1 METGKNDK
9 ILAIIIGA
17 AGLAVLAVTVFGVL
31 LWGPL
36 GPVLR
41 NTRTLLM
48 MAEVVLV
55 FFWNLFCLTAGR
67 GKPGPGKSEPEKSGP
82 GKSGPERPGSGVRAL
97 GLAAGI
103 VLFTW
108 CHRIFLPLAV
118 SGIYMAGLILAGRQV
133 LRLFSGGDRL
143 FPPIPFLQQ
152 TAMSL
157 VLGSALWM
165 VLVCLISLT
174 GHGGLTLWRGL
185 AAVMALMAAALEIL
199 WGRGNSRGK
208 PVPRQ
213 QAGKINTDKGS
224 PQSMAQAALIA
235 FIITMVLIQAGRMNI
250 ELDYDSLHYGLR
262 SAYVLDN
269 GKGIYENLGMIN
281 LVYTY
286 SKGLEVLVLPL
297 SGTPTY
303 GFVLAFSLWCTA
315 GILLLAADI
324 VGRYRGQA
332 KGILAAAVLAAI
344 PGIMNMAAT
353 AKSDNITL
361 LHQLIIYDFICFALC
376 DGRQGERSGF
386 DGTIPWLL
394 MAVGTYLLTLVY
406 KPTALVFSTALGGV
420 ALLVLIFTRRLSFG
434 GRGGWRLLLLPGAAA
449 AGLWYRTWL
458 LTGVPVTS
466 IFAGFFEKAG
476 CRVKYPYTFNHVIGD
491 PSALTAGEKC
501 SRLWSRVRGILFAP
515 VSEEMAHVIIAWGTG
530 IVTVFLLIWAV
541 VAWKAGRRRG
551 KGKQADETDQT
562 WSPQSFLNL
571 FDFILI
577 PVLALGS
584 LASIYTLYQVDGNYF
599 ILFYALLVISA
610 LRMGCGQNWGAA
622 VRRSVSLLLV
632 LFFVANT
639 AVTCTTGWAGVPGF
653 TPVSLRH
660 MGYYDHRREMLD
672 RRAQEGS
679 LTLSCMFTPRTR
691 VLAFGTHPRVL
702 DLPCSVQSYYDVTGS
717 GGNVYLVKRL
727 AYFEEFLRYAG
738 TEYFF
743 VEAGYLA
750 GQDRAL
756 QMIEDMIAEG
766 SLSDIHYEWGNMTA
780 RVTLDAGPPDD
791 SGRALEEF
799 RENYSMTERN

>member
-1 METGKNDK
+1 MSSGFRDGEIGTDQKEKCRDRICCMETGKNDK

-36 GPVLR
+36 EPVLR

-55 FFWNLFCLTAGR
+55 FFWNLFCLAGGR
-67 GKPGPGKSEPEKSGP
+67 GKKPGT
-82 GKSGPERPGSGVRAL
+82 GSHRGVRAL

-118 SGIYMAGLILAGRQV
+118 SGIYMAVLILAGRQL
-133 LRLFSGGDRL
+133 LRLFLEERQMSA
-143 FPPIPFLQQ
+143 PIPFLQR
-152 TAMSL
+152 TSMCL

-165 VLVCLISLT
+165 VLVCLVSLT
-174 GHGGLTLWRGL
+174 GHGGLMLWRGL
-185 AAVMALMAAALEIL
+185 AAVMALTAVVLEIL
-199 WGRGNSRGK
+199 WGRRNKQVLPGAWLKAVKNS
-208 PVPRQ
+208 
-213 QAGKINTDKGS
+213 ADKGRS
-224 PQSMAQAALIA
+224 ESMAQAALLA

-303 GFVLAFSLWCTA
+303 GFVLAFSLWCTV

-324 VGRYRGQA
+324 VGRYCGQV
-332 KGILAAAVLAAI
+332 KGILAAAILAAI

-361 LHQLIIYDFICFALC
+361 LHQLIIYDFICFALW
-376 DGRQGERSGF
+376 DGEQGKKSSSAKN
-386 DGTIPWLL
+386 IPWLS
-394 MAVGTYLLTLVY
+394 MAVSTYLLTLVY

-420 ALLVLIFTRRLSFG
+420 ALVCLFLTRRLRVG
-434 GRGGWRLLLLPGAAA
+434 DRRGFCLLLIPGAAA

-501 SRLWSRVRGILFAP
+501 SRLWSRVWGILFAP
-515 VSEEMAHVIIAWGTG
+515 VTEDMAHVIIAWGTG
-530 IVTVFLLIWAV
+530 IVTVFLVIWLAV
-541 VAWKAGRRRG
+541 SWKAGRRGLRH
-551 KGKQADETDQT
+551 
-562 WSPQSFLNL
+562 PLNL
-571 FDFILI
+571 FDCILI

-599 ILFYALLVISA
+599 ILFYAVLVISA
-610 LRMGCGQNWGAA
+610 LRMGWGQNWGPA
-622 VRRSVSLLLV
+622 VRRSLSLVLV
-632 LFFVANT
+632 LFFAVNT

-672 RRAQEGS
+672 RRAGEGS
-679 LTLSCMFTPRTR
+679 LTLSCMFTPRSR
-691 VLAFGTHPRVL
+691 VLAFGRHPRVL

-791 SGRALEEF
+791 SQQALEEF
-799 RENYSMTERN
+799 RENYSMTELD

>member
-1 METGKNDK
+1 MSSGFRDGEIGTDQKEKCRDRICCMETGKNDK

-36 GPVLR
+36 EPVLR

-55 FFWNLFCLTAGR
+55 FFWNLFCLAGGR
-67 GKPGPGKSEPEKSGP
+67 GRKPGT
-82 GKSGPERPGSGVRAL
+82 GSHRGVRAL
-97 GLAAGI
+97 GLAAGT

-118 SGIYMAGLILAGRQV
+118 SGIYMAVLILAGRQL
-133 LRLFSGGDRL
+133 LRLFLEERQLSA
-143 FPPIPFLQQ
+143 PIPFLQR
-152 TAMSL
+152 TSMCL

-165 VLVCLISLT
+165 VLVCLVSLT
-174 GHGGLTLWRGL
+174 GHGGLMLWRGL
-185 AAVMALMAAALEIL
+185 AAVMALTAVVLEIL
-199 WGRGNSRGK
+199 WGRRNKQVLPGAWLKAVKNS
-208 PVPRQ
+208 
-213 QAGKINTDKGS
+213 ADKGRS
-224 PQSMAQAALIA
+224 ESMAQAALLA

-303 GFVLAFSLWCTA
+303 GFVLAFSLWCTV

-324 VGRYRGQA
+324 VGRYCGQV
-332 KGILAAAVLAAI
+332 KGILAAAILAAI

-361 LHQLIIYDFICFALC
+361 LHQLIIYDFICFALW
-376 DGRQGERSGF
+376 DGEQGKKSSSAKS
-386 DGTIPWLL
+386 IPWLS
-394 MAVGTYLLTLVY
+394 MAVSTYLLTLVY

-420 ALLVLIFTRRLSFG
+420 ALVCLFLTRRLRVG
-434 GRGGWRLLLLPGAAA
+434 DRRGFCLLLIPGAAA

-501 SRLWSRVRGILFAP
+501 SRLWSRVWGILFAP
-515 VSEEMAHVIIAWGTG
+515 VTEDMAHVIIAWGTG
-530 IVTVFLLIWAV
+530 IVTVFLVIWLAV
-541 VAWKAGRRRG
+541 SWKAGRRGLRH
-551 KGKQADETDQT
+551 
-562 WSPQSFLNL
+562 PLNL
-571 FDFILI
+571 FDCILI

-599 ILFYALLVISA
+599 ILFYAVLVISA
-610 LRMGCGQNWGAA
+610 LRMGWGQNWGPA
-622 VRRSVSLLLV
+622 VRRSLSLVLV
-632 LFFVANT
+632 LFFAVNT

-672 RRAQEGS
+672 RRAREGS
-679 LTLSCMFTPRTR
+679 LTLSCMFTPRSR
-691 VLAFGTHPRVL
+691 VLAFGRHPRVL

-791 SGRALEEF
+791 SQQALEEF
-799 RENYSMTERN
+799 RENYSMTELD

>member
-1 METGKNDK
+1 MSSSFRDGEIGTDQKEKCRDRICCMETGKNDK

-36 GPVLR
+36 EPVLR

-55 FFWNLFCLTAGR
+55 FFWNLFCLAGGR
-67 GKPGPGKSEPEKSGP
+67 GKKPGT
-82 GKSGPERPGSGVRAL
+82 GSHRGVRAL

-118 SGIYMAGLILAGRQV
+118 SGIYMAVLILAGRQL
-133 LRLFSGGDRL
+133 LRLFLEERQLSA
-143 FPPIPFLQQ
+143 PIPFLQR
-152 TAMSL
+152 TSMCL

-165 VLVCLISLT
+165 VLVCLVSLT
-174 GHGGLTLWRGL
+174 GHGGLMLWRGL
-185 AAVMALMAAALEIL
+185 AAVMALTAVVLEIL
-199 WGRGNSRGK
+199 WGRRNKQVLTGAWLKAVKNS
-208 PVPRQ
+208 
-213 QAGKINTDKGS
+213 ADKGRS
-224 PQSMAQAALIA
+224 ESMAQAALLA

-303 GFVLAFSLWCTA
+303 GFVLAFSLWCTV

-324 VGRYRGQA
+324 VGRYCGQV
-332 KGILAAAVLAAI
+332 KGILAAAILAAI

-361 LHQLIIYDFICFALC
+361 LHQLIIYDFICFALW
-376 DGRQGERSGF
+376 DGKQGKKSSSAKN
-386 DGTIPWLL
+386 IPWLS
-394 MAVGTYLLTLVY
+394 MAVSTYLLTLVY

-420 ALLVLIFTRRLSFG
+420 ALVCLFLTRRLRVG
-434 GRGGWRLLLLPGAAA
+434 DRRGFRLLLIPGAAA

-501 SRLWSRVRGILFAP
+501 SRLWSRVWGILFAP
-515 VSEEMAHVIIAWGTG
+515 VTEDMAHVIIAWGTG
-530 IVTVFLLIWAV
+530 IVTVFLVIWLAV
-541 VAWKAGRRRG
+541 SWKAGRRGLRH
-551 KGKQADETDQT
+551 
-562 WSPQSFLNL
+562 PLNL
-571 FDFILI
+571 FDCILI

-599 ILFYALLVISA
+599 ILFYAVLVISA
-610 LRMGCGQNWGAA
+610 LRMGWGQNWGPA
-622 VRRSVSLLLV
+622 VRRSLSLVLV
-632 LFFVANT
+632 LFFAVNT

-672 RRAQEGS
+672 RRAGEGS
-679 LTLSCMFTPRTR
+679 LTLSCMFTPRSR
-691 VLAFGTHPRVL
+691 VLAFGRHPRVL

-791 SGRALEEF
+791 SQQALEEF
-799 RENYSMTERN
+799 RENYSMTELD

>member
-1 METGKNDK
+1 MSSGFRDWEIGTDQKEKCRDRICCMETGKNDK

-36 GPVLR
+36 EPVLR

-55 FFWNLFCLTAGR
+55 FFWNLFCLAGGR
-67 GKPGPGKSEPEKSGP
+67 GKKPGT
-82 GKSGPERPGSGVRAL
+82 GSHRGVRAL

-118 SGIYMAGLILAGRQV
+118 SGIYMAVLILAGRQL
-133 LRLFSGGDRL
+133 LRLFLEERQLSA
-143 FPPIPFLQQ
+143 PIPFLQR
-152 TAMSL
+152 TSMCL

-165 VLVCLISLT
+165 VLVCLVSLT
-174 GHGGLTLWRGL
+174 GHGGLMLWRGL
-185 AAVMALMAAALEIL
+185 AAVMALTAVVLEIL
-199 WGRGNSRGK
+199 WGRRNKQVLTGAWLKAVKNS
-208 PVPRQ
+208 
-213 QAGKINTDKGS
+213 ADKGRS
-224 PQSMAQAALIA
+224 GSMAQAALLA

-303 GFVLAFSLWCTA
+303 GFVLAFSLWCTV

-324 VGRYRGQA
+324 VGRYCGQV
-332 KGILAAAVLAAI
+332 KGILAAAILAAI

-361 LHQLIIYDFICFALC
+361 LHQLIIYDFICFALW
-376 DGRQGERSGF
+376 DGEQGKKSSSAKN
-386 DGTIPWLL
+386 IPWLS
-394 MAVGTYLLTLVY
+394 MAVSTYLLTLVY

-420 ALLVLIFTRRLSFG
+420 ALVCLFLTRRLRVG
-434 GRGGWRLLLLPGAAA
+434 DRRGFCLLLIPGAAA

-501 SRLWSRVRGILFAP
+501 SRLWSRVWGILFAP
-515 VSEEMAHVIIAWGTG
+515 VTEDMAHVIIAWGTG
-530 IVTVFLLIWAV
+530 IVTVFLVIWVAV
-541 VAWKAGRRRG
+541 SWKAGRRGLRH
-551 KGKQADETDQT
+551 
-562 WSPQSFLNL
+562 PLNL
-571 FDFILI
+571 FDCILI

-599 ILFYALLVISA
+599 ILFYAVLVISA
-610 LRMGCGQNWGAA
+610 LRMGWGQNWGPA
-622 VRRSVSLLLV
+622 VRRSLSLVLV
-632 LFFVANT
+632 LFFAVNT

-672 RRAQEGS
+672 RRAGEGS
-679 LTLSCMFTPRTR
+679 LTLSCMFTPRSR
-691 VLAFGTHPRVL
+691 VLAFGRHPRVL

-791 SGRALEEF
+791 SQQALEEF
-799 RENYSMTERN
+799 RENYSMTELD

>member
-1 METGKNDK
+1 MSSSFRDWEIGTNQKEKCRDKDCCMETGKNDK

-36 GPVLR
+36 EPVLR

-55 FFWNLFCLTAGR
+55 FFWNLFCLAGGR
-67 GKPGPGKSEPEKSGP
+67 GKKPGT
-82 GKSGPERPGSGVRAL
+82 GSHRGVRAL

-118 SGIYMAGLILAGRQV
+118 SGIYMAVLILAGRQL
-133 LRLFSGGDRL
+133 LRLFLEERQLSA
-143 FPPIPFLQQ
+143 PIPFLQR
-152 TAMSL
+152 TSMCL

-165 VLVCLISLT
+165 VLVCLVSLT
-174 GHGGLTLWRGL
+174 GHGGLMLWRGL
-185 AAVMALMAAALEIL
+185 AAVMALMAVVLEIL
-199 WGRGNSRGK
+199 WGRRNKQVLPGAWLKAVKNS
-208 PVPRQ
+208 
-213 QAGKINTDKGS
+213 ADKGRS
-224 PQSMAQAALIA
+224 ESMAQAALLA

-303 GFVLAFSLWCTA
+303 GFVLAFSLWCTV

-324 VGRYRGQA
+324 VGRYCGQV
-332 KGILAAAVLAAI
+332 KGILAAAILAAI

-361 LHQLIIYDFICFALC
+361 LHQLIIYDFICFALW
-376 DGRQGERSGF
+376 DGKQGKKSSSAKN
-386 DGTIPWLL
+386 IPWLS
-394 MAVGTYLLTLVY
+394 MAVSTYLLTLVY

-420 ALLVLIFTRRLSFG
+420 ALVCLFLTRRLRVG
-434 GRGGWRLLLLPGAAA
+434 DRRGFCLLLIPGAAA

-501 SRLWSRVRGILFAP
+501 SRLWSRVWGILFAP
-515 VSEEMAHVIIAWGTG
+515 VTEDMAHVIIAWGTG
-530 IVTVFLLIWAV
+530 IVTVFLVIWLAV
-541 VAWKAGRRRG
+541 SWKAGRRGLRH
-551 KGKQADETDQT
+551 
-562 WSPQSFLNL
+562 PLNL
-571 FDFILI
+571 FDCILI

-599 ILFYALLVISA
+599 ILFYAVLVISA
-610 LRMGCGQNWGAA
+610 LRMGWGQNWGPA
-622 VRRSVSLLLV
+622 VRRSLSLVLV
-632 LFFVANT
+632 LFFAVNT

-672 RRAQEGS
+672 RRAREGS
-679 LTLSCMFTPRTR
+679 LTLSCMFTPRSR
-691 VLAFGTHPRVL
+691 VLAFGRHPRVL

-791 SGRALEEF
+791 SQQALEEF
-799 RENYSMTERN
+799 RENYSMTELD

>member
-1 METGKNDK
+1 MSSGFRDGEIGTDQKEKCRDRICCMETGKNDK

-36 GPVLR
+36 EPVLR

-55 FFWNLFCLTAGR
+55 FFWNLFCLAGGR
-67 GKPGPGKSEPEKSGP
+67 GKKPGT
-82 GKSGPERPGSGVRAL
+82 GSHRGVRAL

-118 SGIYMAGLILAGRQV
+118 SGIYMAVLILAGRQL
-133 LRLFSGGDRL
+133 LRLFLEERQLSA
-143 FPPIPFLQQ
+143 PIPFLQR
-152 TAMSL
+152 TSMCL

-165 VLVCLISLT
+165 VLVCLVSLT
-174 GHGGLTLWRGL
+174 GHGGLMLWRGL
-185 AAVMALMAAALEIL
+185 AAVMALTAVVLEIL
-199 WGRGNSRGK
+199 WGRRNKQVLPGAWLKAVKNS
-208 PVPRQ
+208 
-213 QAGKINTDKGS
+213 ADKGRS
-224 PQSMAQAALIA
+224 ESMAQAALLA
-235 FIITMVLIQAGRMNI
+235 FIITMVLIQEGRMNI

-303 GFVLAFSLWCTA
+303 GFVLAFSLWCTV

-324 VGRYRGQA
+324 VGRYCGQV
-332 KGILAAAVLAAI
+332 KGILAAAILAAI

-361 LHQLIIYDFICFALC
+361 LHQLIIYDFICFALW
-376 DGRQGERSGF
+376 DGEQGKKSSSAKS
-386 DGTIPWLL
+386 IPWLS
-394 MAVGTYLLTLVY
+394 MAVSTYLLTLVY

-420 ALLVLIFTRRLSFG
+420 ALVCLFLTRRLRVG
-434 GRGGWRLLLLPGAAA
+434 DRRGFCLLLIPGAAA

-501 SRLWSRVRGILFAP
+501 SRLWSRVWGILFAP
-515 VSEEMAHVIIAWGTG
+515 VTEDMAHVIIAWGTG
-530 IVTVFLLIWAV
+530 IVTVFLVIWLAV
-541 VAWKAGRRRG
+541 SWKAGRRGLRH
-551 KGKQADETDQT
+551 
-562 WSPQSFLNL
+562 PLNL
-571 FDFILI
+571 FDCILI

-599 ILFYALLVISA
+599 ILFYAVLVISA
-610 LRMGCGQNWGAA
+610 LRMGWGQNWGPA
-622 VRRSVSLLLV
+622 VRRSLSLVLV
-632 LFFVANT
+632 LFFAVNT

-672 RRAQEGS
+672 RRAREGS
-679 LTLSCMFTPRTR
+679 LTLSCMFTPRSR
-691 VLAFGTHPRVL
+691 VLAFGRHPRVL

-791 SGRALEEF
+791 SQQALEEF
-799 RENYSMTERN
+799 RENYSMTELD

>member
-1 METGKNDK
+1 MSSSFRDGEIGTDQKEKCRDRICCMETGKNDK

-36 GPVLR
+36 EPVLR

-55 FFWNLFCLTAGR
+55 FFWNLFCLAGGR
-67 GKPGPGKSEPEKSGP
+67 GKKPGT
-82 GKSGPERPGSGVRAL
+82 GSHRGVRAL

-118 SGIYMAGLILAGRQV
+118 SGIYMAVLILAGRQL
-133 LRLFSGGDRL
+133 LRLFLEERQLSA
-143 FPPIPFLQQ
+143 PIPFLQR
-152 TAMSL
+152 TSMCL

-165 VLVCLISLT
+165 VLVCLVSLT
-174 GHGGLTLWRGL
+174 GHGGLMLWRGL
-185 AAVMALMAAALEIL
+185 AAVMALTAVVLEIL
-199 WGRGNSRGK
+199 WGRRNKQVLPGAWLKAVKNS
-208 PVPRQ
+208 
-213 QAGKINTDKGS
+213 ADKGRS
-224 PQSMAQAALIA
+224 ESMAQAALLA

-303 GFVLAFSLWCTA
+303 GFVLAFSLWCTV

-324 VGRYRGQA
+324 VGRYCGQV
-332 KGILAAAVLAAI
+332 KGILAAAILAAI

-361 LHQLIIYDFICFALC
+361 LHQLIIYDFICFALW
-376 DGRQGERSGF
+376 DGKQGKKSSSAKN
-386 DGTIPWLL
+386 IPWLS
-394 MAVGTYLLTLVY
+394 MAVSTYLLTLVY

-420 ALLVLIFTRRLSFG
+420 ALVCLFLTRRLRVG
-434 GRGGWRLLLLPGAAA
+434 DRRGFRLLLIPGAAA

-501 SRLWSRVRGILFAP
+501 SRLWSRVWGILFAP
-515 VSEEMAHVIIAWGTG
+515 VTEDMAHVIIAWGTG
-530 IVTVFLLIWAV
+530 IVTVFLVIWLAV
-541 VAWKAGRRRG
+541 SWKAGRRGLRH
-551 KGKQADETDQT
+551 
-562 WSPQSFLNL
+562 PLNL
-571 FDFILI
+571 FDCILI

-599 ILFYALLVISA
+599 ILFYAVLVISA
-610 LRMGCGQNWGAA
+610 LRMGWGQNWGPA
-622 VRRSVSLLLV
+622 VRRSLSLVLV
-632 LFFVANT
+632 LFFAVNT

-672 RRAQEGS
+672 RRAREGS
-679 LTLSCMFTPRTR
+679 LTLSCMFTPRSR
-691 VLAFGTHPRVL
+691 VLAFGRHPRVL

-791 SGRALEEF
+791 SQQALEEF
-799 RENYSMTERN
+799 RENYSMTELD

>member
-1 METGKNDK
+1 MSSSFRDWEIGTDQKEKCRDRICCMETGKNDK

-36 GPVLR
+36 EPVLR

-55 FFWNLFCLTAGR
+55 FFWNLFCLAGGR
-67 GKPGPGKSEPEKSGP
+67 GKKPGT
-82 GKSGPERPGSGVRAL
+82 GSHRGVRAL

-118 SGIYMAGLILAGRQV
+118 SGIYMAVLILAGRQL
-133 LRLFSGGDRL
+133 LRLFLEERQLSA
-143 FPPIPFLQQ
+143 PIPFLQR
-152 TAMSL
+152 TSMCL

-165 VLVCLISLT
+165 VLVCLVSLT
-174 GHGGLTLWRGL
+174 GHGGLMLWRGL
-185 AAVMALMAAALEIL
+185 AAVMALTAVVLEIL
-199 WGRGNSRGK
+199 WGRRNKQVLTGAWLKAVKNS
-208 PVPRQ
+208 
-213 QAGKINTDKGS
+213 ADKGRS
-224 PQSMAQAALIA
+224 ESMAQAALLA

-303 GFVLAFSLWCTA
+303 GFVLAFSLWCTV

-324 VGRYRGQA
+324 VGRYCGQV
-332 KGILAAAVLAAI
+332 KGILAAAILAAI

-361 LHQLIIYDFICFALC
+361 LHQLIIYDFICFALW
-376 DGRQGERSGF
+376 DGKQGKKSSSAKN
-386 DGTIPWLL
+386 IPWLS
-394 MAVGTYLLTLVY
+394 MAVSTYLLTLVY

-420 ALLVLIFTRRLSFG
+420 ALVCLFLTRRLRVG
-434 GRGGWRLLLLPGAAA
+434 DRRGFRLLLIPGAAA

-501 SRLWSRVRGILFAP
+501 SRLWSRVWGILFAP
-515 VSEEMAHVIIAWGTG
+515 VTEDMAHVIIAWGTG
-530 IVTVFLLIWAV
+530 IVTVFLVIWLAV
-541 VAWKAGRRRG
+541 SWKAGRRGLRH
-551 KGKQADETDQT
+551 
-562 WSPQSFLNL
+562 PLNL
-571 FDFILI
+571 FDCILI

-599 ILFYALLVISA
+599 ILFYAVLVISA
-610 LRMGCGQNWGAA
+610 LRMGWGQNWGPA
-622 VRRSVSLLLV
+622 VRRSLSLVLV
-632 LFFVANT
+632 LFFAVNT

-672 RRAQEGS
+672 RRAGEGS
-679 LTLSCMFTPRTR
+679 LTLSCMFTPRSR
-691 VLAFGTHPRVL
+691 VLAFGRHPRVL

-791 SGRALEEF
+791 SQQALEEF
-799 RENYSMTERN
+799 RENYSMTELD

>member
-1 METGKNDK
+1 MSSSFRDGEIGTDQKEKCRDRICCMETGKNDK

-36 GPVLR
+36 EPVLR

-55 FFWNLFCLTAGR
+55 FFWNLFCLAGGR
-67 GKPGPGKSEPEKSGP
+67 GKKPGT
-82 GKSGPERPGSGVRAL
+82 GSHRGVRAL

-118 SGIYMAGLILAGRQV
+118 SGIYMAVLILAGRQL
-133 LRLFSGGDRL
+133 LRLFLEERQLSA
-143 FPPIPFLQQ
+143 PIPFLQR
-152 TAMSL
+152 TSMCL

-165 VLVCLISLT
+165 VLVCLVSLT
-174 GHGGLTLWRGL
+174 GHGGLMLWRGL
-185 AAVMALMAAALEIL
+185 AAVMALTAVVLEIL
-199 WGRGNSRGK
+199 WGRRNKQVLTGAWLKAVKNS
-208 PVPRQ
+208 
-213 QAGKINTDKGS
+213 ADKGRS
-224 PQSMAQAALIA
+224 ESMAQAALLA

-303 GFVLAFSLWCTA
+303 GFVLAFSLWCTV

-324 VGRYRGQA
+324 VGRYCGQV
-332 KGILAAAVLAAI
+332 KGILAAAILAAI

-361 LHQLIIYDFICFALC
+361 LHQLIIYDFICFALW
-376 DGRQGERSGF
+376 DGKQGKKSSSAKN
-386 DGTIPWLL
+386 IPWLS
-394 MAVGTYLLTLVY
+394 MAVSTYLLTLVY

-420 ALLVLIFTRRLSFG
+420 ALVCLFLPRRLRVG
-434 GRGGWRLLLLPGAAA
+434 DRRGFCLLLIPGAAA

-466 IFAGFFEKAG
+466 IFAGLFEKAG

-501 SRLWSRVRGILFAP
+501 SRLWSRVWGILFAP
-515 VSEEMAHVIIAWGTG
+515 VTEDMAHVIIAWGTG
-530 IVTVFLLIWAV
+530 IVTVFLVIWVAV
-541 VAWKAGRRRG
+541 SWKAGRRGLRH
-551 KGKQADETDQT
+551 
-562 WSPQSFLNL
+562 PLNL
-571 FDFILI
+571 FDCILI

-599 ILFYALLVISA
+599 ILFYAVLVISA
-610 LRMGCGQNWGAA
+610 LRMEWGQNWGPA
-622 VRRSVSLLLV
+622 VRRSLSLVLV
-632 LFFVANT
+632 LFFAVNT

-672 RRAQEGS
+672 RRAGEGS
-679 LTLSCMFTPRTR
+679 LTLSCMFTPRSR
-691 VLAFGTHPRVL
+691 VLAFGRHPRVL

-791 SGRALEEF
+791 SQQALEEF
-799 RENYSMTERN
+799 RENYSMTELD

>member
-1 METGKNDK
+1 MSSGFRDGEIGTDQKEKCRDRICCMETGKNDK

-36 GPVLR
+36 EPVLR

-55 FFWNLFCLTAGR
+55 FFWNLFCLAGGR
-67 GKPGPGKSEPEKSGP
+67 GRKPGT
-82 GKSGPERPGSGVRAL
+82 GSHRGVRAL

-118 SGIYMAGLILAGRQV
+118 SGIYMAVLILAGRQL
-133 LRLFSGGDRL
+133 LRLFLEERQLSA
-143 FPPIPFLQQ
+143 PIPFLQR
-152 TAMSL
+152 TSMCL

-165 VLVCLISLT
+165 VLVCLVSLT
-174 GHGGLTLWRGL
+174 GHGGLMLWRGL
-185 AAVMALMAAALEIL
+185 AAVMALTAVVLEIL
-199 WGRGNSRGK
+199 WGRRNKQVLPGAWLKAVKNS
-208 PVPRQ
+208 
-213 QAGKINTDKGS
+213 ADKGRS
-224 PQSMAQAALIA
+224 ESMAQAALLA

-303 GFVLAFSLWCTA
+303 GFVLAFSLWCTV

-324 VGRYRGQA
+324 VGRYCGQV
-332 KGILAAAVLAAI
+332 KGILAAAILAAI

-361 LHQLIIYDFICFALC
+361 LHQLIIYDFICFALW
-376 DGRQGERSGF
+376 DGEQGKKSSSAKS
-386 DGTIPWLL
+386 IPWLS
-394 MAVGTYLLTLVY
+394 MAVSTYLLTLVY

-420 ALLVLIFTRRLSFG
+420 ALVCLFLTRRLRVG
-434 GRGGWRLLLLPGAAA
+434 DRRGFCLLLIPGAAA

-501 SRLWSRVRGILFAP
+501 SRLWSRVWGILFAP
-515 VSEEMAHVIIAWGTG
+515 VTEDMAHVIIAWGTG
-530 IVTVFLLIWAV
+530 IVTVFLVIWLAV
-541 VAWKAGRRRG
+541 SWKAGRRGLRH
-551 KGKQADETDQT
+551 
-562 WSPQSFLNL
+562 PLNL
-571 FDFILI
+571 FDCILI

-599 ILFYALLVISA
+599 ILFYAVLVISA
-610 LRMGCGQNWGAA
+610 LRMGWGQNWGPA
-622 VRRSVSLLLV
+622 VRRSLSLVLV
-632 LFFVANT
+632 LFFAVNT

-672 RRAQEGS
+672 RRAREGS
-679 LTLSCMFTPRTR
+679 LTLSCMFTPRSR
-691 VLAFGTHPRVL
+691 VLAFGRHPRVL

-791 SGRALEEF
+791 SQQALEEF
-799 RENYSMTERN
+799 RENYSMTELN

>member
-1 METGKNDK
+1 MSSSFRDGEIGTDQKEKCRDRICCMETGKNDK

-36 GPVLR
+36 EPVLR

-55 FFWNLFCLTAGR
+55 FFWNLFCLAGGR
-67 GKPGPGKSEPEKSGP
+67 GKKPGT
-82 GKSGPERPGSGVRAL
+82 GSHRGVRAL

-118 SGIYMAGLILAGRQV
+118 SGIYMAVLILAGRQL
-133 LRLFSGGDRL
+133 LRLFLEERQLSA
-143 FPPIPFLQQ
+143 PIPFLQR
-152 TAMSL
+152 TSMCL

-165 VLVCLISLT
+165 VLVCLVSLT
-174 GHGGLTLWRGL
+174 GHGGLMLWRGL
-185 AAVMALMAAALEIL
+185 AAVMALTAVVLEIL
-199 WGRGNSRGK
+199 WGRRNKQVLPGAWLKAVKNS
-208 PVPRQ
+208 
-213 QAGKINTDKGS
+213 ADKGRS
-224 PQSMAQAALIA
+224 ESMAQAALLA

-303 GFVLAFSLWCTA
+303 GFVLAFSLWCTV

-324 VGRYRGQA
+324 VGRYCGQV
-332 KGILAAAVLAAI
+332 KGILAAAILAAI

-361 LHQLIIYDFICFALC
+361 LHQLIIYDFICFALW
-376 DGRQGERSGF
+376 DGEQGKKSSSAKN
-386 DGTIPWLL
+386 IPWLS
-394 MAVGTYLLTLVY
+394 MAVSTYLLTLVY

-420 ALLVLIFTRRLSFG
+420 ALVCLFLTRRLRVG
-434 GRGGWRLLLLPGAAA
+434 DRRGFCLLLIPGAAA

-501 SRLWSRVRGILFAP
+501 SRLWSRVWGILFAP
-515 VSEEMAHVIIAWGTG
+515 VTEDMAHVIIAWGTG
-530 IVTVFLLIWAV
+530 IVTVFLVIWLAV
-541 VAWKAGRRRG
+541 SWKAGRRGLRH
-551 KGKQADETDQT
+551 
-562 WSPQSFLNL
+562 PLNL
-571 FDFILI
+571 FDCILI

-599 ILFYALLVISA
+599 ILFYAVLVISA
-610 LRMGCGQNWGAA
+610 LRMGWGQNWGPA
-622 VRRSVSLLLV
+622 VRRSLSLVLV
-632 LFFVANT
+632 LFFAVNT

-672 RRAQEGS
+672 RRAGEGS
-679 LTLSCMFTPRTR
+679 LTLSCMFTPRSR
-691 VLAFGTHPRVL
+691 VLAFGRHPRVL

-791 SGRALEEF
+791 SQQALEEF
-799 RENYSMTERN
+799 RENYSMTELD

>member
-1 METGKNDK
+1 MSSSFRDGEIGTDQKEKCRDRICCMETGKNDK

-36 GPVLR
+36 EPVLR

-55 FFWNLFCLTAGR
+55 FFWNLFCLAGGR
-67 GKPGPGKSEPEKSGP
+67 GKKPGT
-82 GKSGPERPGSGVRAL
+82 GSHRGVRAL

-118 SGIYMAGLILAGRQV
+118 SGIYMAVLILAGRQL
-133 LRLFSGGDRL
+133 LRLFLEERQLSA
-143 FPPIPFLQQ
+143 PIPFLQR
-152 TAMSL
+152 TSMCL

-165 VLVCLISLT
+165 VLVCLVSLT
-174 GHGGLTLWRGL
+174 GHGGLMLWRGL
-185 AAVMALMAAALEIL
+185 AAVMALTAVVLEIL
-199 WGRGNSRGK
+199 WGRRNKQVLTGAWLKAVKNS
-208 PVPRQ
+208 
-213 QAGKINTDKGS
+213 ADKGRS
-224 PQSMAQAALIA
+224 ESMAQAALLA

-303 GFVLAFSLWCTA
+303 GFVLAFSLWCTV

-324 VGRYRGQA
+324 VGRYCGQV
-332 KGILAAAVLAAI
+332 KGILAAAILAAI

-361 LHQLIIYDFICFALC
+361 LHQLIIYDFICFALW
-376 DGRQGERSGF
+376 DGEQGKKSSSAKN
-386 DGTIPWLL
+386 IPWLS
-394 MAVGTYLLTLVY
+394 MAVSTYLLTLVY

-420 ALLVLIFTRRLSFG
+420 ALVCLFLTRRLRVG
-434 GRGGWRLLLLPGAAA
+434 DRRGFCLLLIPGAAA

-501 SRLWSRVRGILFAP
+501 SRLWSRVWGILFAP
-515 VSEEMAHVIIAWGTG
+515 VTEDMAHVIIAWGTG
-530 IVTVFLLIWAV
+530 IVTVFLVIWLAV
-541 VAWKAGRRRG
+541 SWKAGRRGLRH
-551 KGKQADETDQT
+551 
-562 WSPQSFLNL
+562 PLNL
-571 FDFILI
+571 FDCILI

-599 ILFYALLVISA
+599 ILFYAVLVISA
-610 LRMGCGQNWGAA
+610 LRMGWGQNWGPA
-622 VRRSVSLLLV
+622 VRRSLSLVLV
-632 LFFVANT
+632 LFFAVNT

-672 RRAQEGS
+672 RRAGEGS
-679 LTLSCMFTPRTR
+679 LTLSCMFTPRSR
-691 VLAFGTHPRVL
+691 VLAFGRHPRVL

-791 SGRALEEF
+791 SQQALEEF
-799 RENYSMTERN
+799 RENYSMTELD

>member
-1 METGKNDK
+1 MSSGFRDGEIGTDQKEKCRDRICCMETGKNDK

-36 GPVLR
+36 EPVLR

-55 FFWNLFCLTAGR
+55 FFWNLFCLAGGR
-67 GKPGPGKSEPEKSGP
+67 GRKPGT
-82 GKSGPERPGSGVRAL
+82 GSHRGVRAL

-118 SGIYMAGLILAGRQV
+118 SGIYMAVLILAGRQL
-133 LRLFSGGDRL
+133 LRLFLEERQLSA
-143 FPPIPFLQQ
+143 PIPFLQR
-152 TAMSL
+152 TSMCL

-165 VLVCLISLT
+165 VLVCLVSLT
-174 GHGGLTLWRGL
+174 GHGGLMLWRGL
-185 AAVMALMAAALEIL
+185 AAVMALTAVVLEIL
-199 WGRGNSRGK
+199 WGRRNKQVLPGAWLKAVKNS
-208 PVPRQ
+208 
-213 QAGKINTDKGS
+213 ADKGRS
-224 PQSMAQAALIA
+224 ESMAQAALLA

-303 GFVLAFSLWCTA
+303 GFVLAFSLWCTV

-324 VGRYRGQA
+324 VGRYCGQV
-332 KGILAAAVLAAI
+332 KGILAAAILAAI

-361 LHQLIIYDFICFALC
+361 LHQLIIYDFICFALW
-376 DGRQGERSGF
+376 DGEQGKKSSSAKS
-386 DGTIPWLL
+386 IPWLS
-394 MAVGTYLLTLVY
+394 MAVSTYLLTLVY

-420 ALLVLIFTRRLSFG
+420 ALVCLFLTRRLRVG
-434 GRGGWRLLLLPGAAA
+434 DRRGFCLLLIPGAAA

-501 SRLWSRVRGILFAP
+501 SRLWSRVWGILFAP
-515 VSEEMAHVIIAWGTG
+515 VTEDMAHVIIAWGTG
-530 IVTVFLLIWAV
+530 IVTVFLVIWLAV
-541 VAWKAGRRRG
+541 SWKAGRRGLRH
-551 KGKQADETDQT
+551 
-562 WSPQSFLNL
+562 PLNL
-571 FDFILI
+571 FDCILI

-599 ILFYALLVISA
+599 ILFYAVLVISA
-610 LRMGCGQNWGAA
+610 LRMGWGQNWGPA
-622 VRRSVSLLLV
+622 VRRSLSLVLV
-632 LFFVANT
+632 LFFAVNT

-672 RRAQEGS
+672 RRAREGS
-679 LTLSCMFTPRTR
+679 LTLSCMFTPRSR
-691 VLAFGTHPRVL
+691 VLAFGRHPRVL

-727 AYFEEFLRYAG
+727 AYCEEFLRYAG

-791 SGRALEEF
+791 SQQALEEF
-799 RENYSMTERN
+799 RENYSMTELD

>member
-1 METGKNDK
+1 MVRIRKKN
-9 ILAIIIGA
+9 AGIGFVA
-17 AGLAVLAVTVFGVL
+17 WKLVKTIDTCNHHRGGRAAVLAVTVFGVL

-36 GPVLR
+36 EPVLR

-55 FFWNLFCLTAGR
+55 FFWNLFCLAGGR
-67 GKPGPGKSEPEKSGP
+67 GKKPGT
-82 GKSGPERPGSGVRAL
+82 GSHRGVRAL

-118 SGIYMAGLILAGRQV
+118 SGIYMAVLILAGRQL
-133 LRLFSGGDRL
+133 LRLFLEERQLSA
-143 FPPIPFLQQ
+143 PIPFCSVPS
-152 TAMSL
+152 MCL

-165 VLVCLISLT
+165 VLVCLVSLT
-174 GHGGLTLWRGL
+174 GHGGLMLWRGL
-185 AAVMALMAAALEIL
+185 AAVMALTAVVLEIL
-199 WGRGNSRGK
+199 WGRRNKQVLPGAWLKAVKNS
-208 PVPRQ
+208 
-213 QAGKINTDKGS
+213 ADKGRS
-224 PQSMAQAALIA
+224 ESMAQAALLA

-303 GFVLAFSLWCTA
+303 GFVLAFSLWCTV

-324 VGRYRGQA
+324 VGRYCGQV
-332 KGILAAAVLAAI
+332 KGILAAAILAAI

-361 LHQLIIYDFICFALC
+361 LHQLIIYDFICFALW
-376 DGRQGERSGF
+376 DGEQGKKSSSAKS
-386 DGTIPWLL
+386 IPWLS
-394 MAVGTYLLTLVY
+394 MAVSTYLLTLVY

-420 ALLVLIFTRRLSFG
+420 ALVCLFLTRRLRVG
-434 GRGGWRLLLLPGAAA
+434 DRRGFCLLLIPGAAA

-501 SRLWSRVRGILFAP
+501 SRLWSRVWGILFAP
-515 VSEEMAHVIIAWGTG
+515 VTEDMAHVIIAWGTG
-530 IVTVFLLIWAV
+530 IVTVFLVIWLAV
-541 VAWKAGRRRG
+541 SWKAGRRGLRH
-551 KGKQADETDQT
+551 
-562 WSPQSFLNL
+562 SLNL
-571 FDFILI
+571 FDCILI

-599 ILFYALLVISA
+599 ILFYAVLVISA
-610 LRMGCGQNWGAA
+610 LRMGWGQNWGPA
-622 VRRSVSLLLV
+622 VRRSLSLVLV
-632 LFFVANT
+632 LFFAVNT

-672 RRAQEGS
+672 RRAREGS
-679 LTLSCMFTPRTR
+679 LTLSCMFTPRSR
-691 VLAFGTHPRVL
+691 VLAFGRHPRVL

-791 SGRALEEF
+791 SQQALEEF
-799 RENYSMTERN
+799 RENYSMTELD

>member
-1 METGKNDK
+1 MSSSFRDGEIGTDQKEKCRDRICCMETGKNDK

-36 GPVLR
+36 EPVLR

-55 FFWNLFCLTAGR
+55 FFWNLFCLAGGR
-67 GKPGPGKSEPEKSGP
+67 GKKPET
-82 GKSGPERPGSGVRAL
+82 GSHRGVRAL

-118 SGIYMAGLILAGRQV
+118 SGIYMAVLILAGRQL
-133 LRLFSGGDRL
+133 LRLFLEERQLSA
-143 FPPIPFLQQ
+143 PIPFLQR
-152 TAMSL
+152 TSMCL

-165 VLVCLISLT
+165 VLVCLVSLT
-174 GHGGLTLWRGL
+174 GHGGLMLWRGL
-185 AAVMALMAAALEIL
+185 AAVMALTAVVLEIL
-199 WGRGNSRGK
+199 WGRRNKQVLTGAWLKAVKNS
-208 PVPRQ
+208 
-213 QAGKINTDKGS
+213 ADKGRS
-224 PQSMAQAALIA
+224 ESMAQAALLA

-303 GFVLAFSLWCTA
+303 GFVLAFSLWCTV

-324 VGRYRGQA
+324 VGRYCGQV
-332 KGILAAAVLAAI
+332 KGILAAAILAAI

-361 LHQLIIYDFICFALC
+361 LHQLIIYDFICFALW
-376 DGRQGERSGF
+376 DGKQGKKSSSAKN
-386 DGTIPWLL
+386 IPWLS
-394 MAVGTYLLTLVY
+394 MAVSTYLLTLVY

-420 ALLVLIFTRRLSFG
+420 ALVCLFLTRRLRVG
-434 GRGGWRLLLLPGAAA
+434 DRRGFCLLLIPGAAA

-501 SRLWSRVRGILFAP
+501 SRLWSRVWGILFAP
-515 VSEEMAHVIIAWGTG
+515 VTEDMAHVIIAWGTG
-530 IVTVFLLIWAV
+530 IVTVFLVIWLAV
-541 VAWKAGRRRG
+541 SWKAGRRGLRH
-551 KGKQADETDQT
+551 
-562 WSPQSFLNL
+562 PLNL
-571 FDFILI
+571 FDCILI

-584 LASIYTLYQVDGNYF
+584 LTSIYTLYQVDGNYF
-599 ILFYALLVISA
+599 ILFYAVLVISA
-610 LRMGCGQNWGAA
+610 LRMGWGQNWGPA
-622 VRRSVSLLLV
+622 VRRSLSLVLV
-632 LFFVANT
+632 LFFAVNT

-672 RRAQEGS
+672 RRAGEGS
-679 LTLSCMFTPRTR
+679 LTLSCMFTPRSR
-691 VLAFGTHPRVL
+691 VLAFGRHPRVL

-791 SGRALEEF
+791 SQQALEEF
-799 RENYSMTERN
+799 RENYSMTELN

>member
-1 METGKNDK
+1 MSSSFRDGEIGTDQKEKCRDRICCMETGKNDK

-36 GPVLR
+36 EPVLR

-55 FFWNLFCLTAGR
+55 FFWNLFCLAGGR
-67 GKPGPGKSEPEKSGP
+67 GKKPGT
-82 GKSGPERPGSGVRAL
+82 GSHRGVRAL

-118 SGIYMAGLILAGRQV
+118 SGIYMAVLILAGRQL
-133 LRLFSGGDRL
+133 LRLFLEERQLSA
-143 FPPIPFLQQ
+143 PIPFLQR
-152 TAMSL
+152 TSMCL

-165 VLVCLISLT
+165 VLVCLVSLT
-174 GHGGLTLWRGL
+174 GHGGLMLWRGL
-185 AAVMALMAAALEIL
+185 AAVMALTAVVLEIL
-199 WGRGNSRGK
+199 WGRRNKQVLPGAWLKAVKNS
-208 PVPRQ
+208 
-213 QAGKINTDKGS
+213 ADKGRS
-224 PQSMAQAALIA
+224 ESMAQAALLA

-303 GFVLAFSLWCTA
+303 GFVLAFSLWCTV

-324 VGRYRGQA
+324 VGRYCGQV
-332 KGILAAAVLAAI
+332 KGILAAAILAAI

-361 LHQLIIYDFICFALC
+361 LHQLIIYDFICFALW
-376 DGRQGERSGF
+376 DGKQGKKSSSAKN
-386 DGTIPWLL
+386 IPWLS
-394 MAVGTYLLTLVY
+394 MAVSTYLLTLVY

-420 ALLVLIFTRRLSFG
+420 ALVCLFLTRRLRVG
-434 GRGGWRLLLLPGAAA
+434 DRRGFCLLLIPGAAA

-501 SRLWSRVRGILFAP
+501 SRLWSRVWGILFAP
-515 VSEEMAHVIIAWGTG
+515 VTEDMAHVIIAWGTG
-530 IVTVFLLIWAV
+530 IVTVFLVIWLAV
-541 VAWKAGRRRG
+541 SWKAGRRGLRH
-551 KGKQADETDQT
+551 
-562 WSPQSFLNL
+562 PLNL
-571 FDFILI
+571 FDCILI

-599 ILFYALLVISA
+599 ILFYAVLVISA
-610 LRMGCGQNWGAA
+610 LRMGWGQNWGPA
-622 VRRSVSLLLV
+622 VRRSLSLVLV
-632 LFFVANT
+632 LFFAVNT

-672 RRAQEGS
+672 RRAREGS
-679 LTLSCMFTPRTR
+679 LTLSCMFTPRSR
-691 VLAFGTHPRVL
+691 VLAFGRHPRVL

-791 SGRALEEF
+791 SQQALEEF
-799 RENYSMTERN
+799 RENYSMTELD

>member
-1 METGKNDK
+1 MSSGFRDGEIGTDQKEKCRDRICCMETGKNDK

-36 GPVLR
+36 EPVLR

-55 FFWNLFCLTAGR
+55 FFWNLFCLAGGR
-67 GKPGPGKSEPEKSGP
+67 GKKPGT
-82 GKSGPERPGSGVRAL
+82 GSHRGVRAL

-118 SGIYMAGLILAGRQV
+118 SGIYMAVLILAGRQL
-133 LRLFSGGDRL
+133 LRLFLEERQLSA
-143 FPPIPFLQQ
+143 PIPFLQR
-152 TAMSL
+152 TSMCL

-165 VLVCLISLT
+165 VLVCLVSLT
-174 GHGGLTLWRGL
+174 GHGGLMLWRGL
-185 AAVMALMAAALEIL
+185 AAVMALMAVVLEIL
-199 WGRGNSRGK
+199 WGRRNKQVLPGAWLKAVKNS
-208 PVPRQ
+208 
-213 QAGKINTDKGS
+213 ADKGRS
-224 PQSMAQAALIA
+224 ESMAQAALLA

-303 GFVLAFSLWCTA
+303 GFVLAFSLWCTV

-324 VGRYRGQA
+324 VGRYCGQV
-332 KGILAAAVLAAI
+332 KGILAAAILAAI

-361 LHQLIIYDFICFALC
+361 LHQLIIYDFICFALW
-376 DGRQGERSGF
+376 DGEQGKKSSSAKS
-386 DGTIPWLL
+386 IPWLS
-394 MAVGTYLLTLVY
+394 MAVSTYLLTLVY

-420 ALLVLIFTRRLSFG
+420 ALVCLFLTRRLRVG
-434 GRGGWRLLLLPGAAA
+434 DRRGFCLLLIPGAAA

-501 SRLWSRVRGILFAP
+501 SRLWSRVWGILFAP
-515 VSEEMAHVIIAWGTG
+515 VTEDMAHVIIAWGTG
-530 IVTVFLLIWAV
+530 IVTVFLVIWLAV
-541 VAWKAGRRRG
+541 SWKAGRRGLRH
-551 KGKQADETDQT
+551 
-562 WSPQSFLNL
+562 PLNL
-571 FDFILI
+571 FDCILI

-599 ILFYALLVISA
+599 ILFYAVLVISA
-610 LRMGCGQNWGAA
+610 LRMGWGQNWGPA
-622 VRRSVSLLLV
+622 VRRSLSLVLV
-632 LFFVANT
+632 LFFAVNT

-672 RRAQEGS
+672 RRAREGS
-679 LTLSCMFTPRTR
+679 LTLSCMFTPRSR
-691 VLAFGTHPRVL
+691 VLAFGRHPRVL

-791 SGRALEEF
+791 SQQALEEF
-799 RENYSMTERN
+799 RENYSMTELD

>member
-1 METGKNDK
+1 MSSGFRDGEIGTDQKEKCRDRICCMETGKNDK

-36 GPVLR
+36 EPVLR

-55 FFWNLFCLTAGR
+55 FFWNLFCLAGGR
-67 GKPGPGKSEPEKSGP
+67 GRKPGT
-82 GKSGPERPGSGVRAL
+82 GSHRGVRAL

-118 SGIYMAGLILAGRQV
+118 SGIYMAVLILAGRQL
-133 LRLFSGGDRL
+133 LRLFLEERQLSA
-143 FPPIPFLQQ
+143 PIPFLQR
-152 TAMSL
+152 TSMCL

-165 VLVCLISLT
+165 VLVCLVSLT
-174 GHGGLTLWRGL
+174 GHGGLMLWRGL
-185 AAVMALMAAALEIL
+185 AAVMALMAVVLEIL
-199 WGRGNSRGK
+199 WGRRNKQVLPGAWLKAVKNS
-208 PVPRQ
+208 
-213 QAGKINTDKGS
+213 ADKGRS
-224 PQSMAQAALIA
+224 ESMAQAALLA

-303 GFVLAFSLWCTA
+303 GFVLAFSLWCTV

-324 VGRYRGQA
+324 VGRYCGQV
-332 KGILAAAVLAAI
+332 KGILAAAILAAI

-361 LHQLIIYDFICFALC
+361 LHQLIIYDFICFALW
-376 DGRQGERSGF
+376 DGEQGKKSSSAKS
-386 DGTIPWLL
+386 IPWLS
-394 MAVGTYLLTLVY
+394 MAVSTYLLTLVY

-420 ALLVLIFTRRLSFG
+420 ALVCLFLTRRLRVG
-434 GRGGWRLLLLPGAAA
+434 DRRGFCLLLIPGAAA

-501 SRLWSRVRGILFAP
+501 SRLWSRVWGILFAP
-515 VSEEMAHVIIAWGTG
+515 VTEDMAHVIIAWGTG
-530 IVTVFLLIWAV
+530 IVTVFLVIWLAV
-541 VAWKAGRRRG
+541 SWKAGRRGLRH
-551 KGKQADETDQT
+551 
-562 WSPQSFLNL
+562 PLNL
-571 FDFILI
+571 FDCILI

-599 ILFYALLVISA
+599 ILFYAVLVISA
-610 LRMGCGQNWGAA
+610 LRMGWGQNWGPA
-622 VRRSVSLLLV
+622 VRRSLSLVLV
-632 LFFVANT
+632 LFFAVNT

-672 RRAQEGS
+672 RRAREGS
-679 LTLSCMFTPRTR
+679 LTLSCMFTPRSR
-691 VLAFGTHPRVL
+691 VLAFGRHPRVL

-791 SGRALEEF
+791 SQQALEEF
-799 RENYSMTERN
+799 RENYSMTELD

>member
-1 METGKNDK
+1 MSSGFRDGEIGTDQKEKCRDRICCMETGKNDK

-36 GPVLR
+36 EPVLR

-55 FFWNLFCLTAGR
+55 FFWNLFCLAGGR
-67 GKPGPGKSEPEKSGP
+67 GRKPGT
-82 GKSGPERPGSGVRAL
+82 GSHRGVRAL

-118 SGIYMAGLILAGRQV
+118 SGIYMAVLILAGRQL
-133 LRLFSGGDRL
+133 LRLFLEERQLSA
-143 FPPIPFLQQ
+143 PIPFLQR
-152 TAMSL
+152 TSMCL

-165 VLVCLISLT
+165 VLVCLVSLT
-174 GHGGLTLWRGL
+174 GHGGLMLWRGL
-185 AAVMALMAAALEIL
+185 AAVMALTAVVLEIL
-199 WGRGNSRGK
+199 WGRRNKQVLPGAWLKAVKNS
-208 PVPRQ
+208 
-213 QAGKINTDKGS
+213 ADKGRS
-224 PQSMAQAALIA
+224 ESMAQAALLA

-303 GFVLAFSLWCTA
+303 GFVLAFSLWCTV

-324 VGRYRGQA
+324 VGRYCGQV
-332 KGILAAAVLAAI
+332 KGILAAAILAAI

-361 LHQLIIYDFICFALC
+361 LHQLIIYDFICFALW
-376 DGRQGERSGF
+376 DGEQGKKSSSAKS
-386 DGTIPWLL
+386 IPWLS
-394 MAVGTYLLTLVY
+394 MAVSTYLLTLVY

-420 ALLVLIFTRRLSFG
+420 ALVCLFLTRRLRVG
-434 GRGGWRLLLLPGAAA
+434 DRRGFCLLLIPGAAA

-501 SRLWSRVRGILFAP
+501 SRLWSRVWGILFAP
-515 VSEEMAHVIIAWGTG
+515 VTEDMAHVIIAWGTG
-530 IVTVFLLIWAV
+530 IVTVFLVIWLAV
-541 VAWKAGRRRG
+541 SWKAGRRGLRH
-551 KGKQADETDQT
+551 
-562 WSPQSFLNL
+562 PLNL
-571 FDFILI
+571 FDCILI

-599 ILFYALLVISA
+599 ILFYAVLVISA
-610 LRMGCGQNWGAA
+610 LRMGWGQNWGPA
-622 VRRSVSLLLV
+622 VRRSLSLVLV
-632 LFFVANT
+632 LFFAVNT

-672 RRAQEGS
+672 RRAREGS
-679 LTLSCMFTPRTR
+679 LTLSCMFTPRSR
-691 VLAFGTHPRVL
+691 VLAFGRHPRVL

-717 GGNVYLVKRL
+717 GGNVYLVKQL

-791 SGRALEEF
+791 SQQALEEF
-799 RENYSMTERN
+799 RENYSMTELD

>member
-1 METGKNDK
+1 MSSSFRDWEIGTDQKEKCRDRICCMETGKNDK

-36 GPVLR
+36 EPVLR

-55 FFWNLFCLTAGR
+55 FFWNLFCLAGGR
-67 GKPGPGKSEPEKSGP
+67 GKKPGT
-82 GKSGPERPGSGVRAL
+82 GSHRGVRAL

-118 SGIYMAGLILAGRQV
+118 SGIYMAVLILAGRQL
-133 LRLFSGGDRL
+133 LRLFLEERQLSA
-143 FPPIPFLQQ
+143 PIPFLQR
-152 TAMSL
+152 TSMCL

-165 VLVCLISLT
+165 VLVCLVSLT
-174 GHGGLTLWRGL
+174 GHGGLMLWRGL
-185 AAVMALMAAALEIL
+185 AAVMALTAVVLEIL
-199 WGRGNSRGK
+199 WGRRNKQVLTGAWLKAVKNS
-208 PVPRQ
+208 
-213 QAGKINTDKGS
+213 ADKGRS
-224 PQSMAQAALIA
+224 ESMAQAALLA

-303 GFVLAFSLWCTA
+303 GFVLAFSLWCTV

-324 VGRYRGQA
+324 VGRYCGQV
-332 KGILAAAVLAAI
+332 KGILAAAILAAI

-361 LHQLIIYDFICFALC
+361 LHQLIIYDFICFALW
-376 DGRQGERSGF
+376 DGKQGKKSSSAKN
-386 DGTIPWLL
+386 IPWLS
-394 MAVGTYLLTLVY
+394 MAVSTYLLTLVY

-420 ALLVLIFTRRLSFG
+420 ALVCLFLTRRLRVG
-434 GRGGWRLLLLPGAAA
+434 DRRGFCLLLIPGAAA

-501 SRLWSRVRGILFAP
+501 SRLWSRVWGILFAP
-515 VSEEMAHVIIAWGTG
+515 VTEDMAHVIIAWGTG
-530 IVTVFLLIWAV
+530 IVTVFLVIWLAV
-541 VAWKAGRRRG
+541 SWKAGRRGLRH
-551 KGKQADETDQT
+551 
-562 WSPQSFLNL
+562 PLNL
-571 FDFILI
+571 FDCILI

-599 ILFYALLVISA
+599 ILFYAVLVISA
-610 LRMGCGQNWGAA
+610 LRMGWGQNWGPA
-622 VRRSVSLLLV
+622 VRRSLSLVLV
-632 LFFVANT
+632 LFFAVNT

-660 MGYYDHRREMLD
+660 MGYYDHRREMMD
-672 RRAQEGS
+672 RRAGEGS
-679 LTLSCMFTPRTR
+679 LTLSCMFTPRSR
-691 VLAFGTHPRVL
+691 VLAFGRHPRVL

-791 SGRALEEF
+791 SQQALEEF
-799 RENYSMTERN
+799 RENYSMTELD

>member
-1 METGKNDK
+1 MSSSFRDGEIGTDQKEKCRDRICCMETGKNDK

-36 GPVLR
+36 EPVLR

-55 FFWNLFCLTAGR
+55 FFWNLFCLAGGR
-67 GKPGPGKSEPEKSGP
+67 GKKPGT
-82 GKSGPERPGSGVRAL
+82 GSHRGVRAL

-118 SGIYMAGLILAGRQV
+118 SGIYMAVLILAGRQL
-133 LRLFSGGDRL
+133 LRLFLEERQLSA
-143 FPPIPFLQQ
+143 PIPFLQR
-152 TAMSL
+152 TSMCL

-165 VLVCLISLT
+165 VLVCLVSLT
-174 GHGGLTLWRGL
+174 GHGGLMLWRGL
-185 AAVMALMAAALEIL
+185 AAVMALTAVVLEIL
-199 WGRGNSRGK
+199 WGRRNKQVLTGAWLKAVKNS
-208 PVPRQ
+208 
-213 QAGKINTDKGS
+213 ADKGRS
-224 PQSMAQAALIA
+224 ESMAQAALLA

-303 GFVLAFSLWCTA
+303 GFVLAFSLWCTV

-324 VGRYRGQA
+324 VGRYCGQV
-332 KGILAAAVLAAI
+332 KGILAAAILAAI

-361 LHQLIIYDFICFALC
+361 LHQLIIYDFICFALW
-376 DGRQGERSGF
+376 DGKQGKKSSSAKN
-386 DGTIPWLL
+386 IPWLS
-394 MAVGTYLLTLVY
+394 MAVSTYLLTLVY

-420 ALLVLIFTRRLSFG
+420 ALVCLFLTRRLRVG
-434 GRGGWRLLLLPGAAA
+434 DRRGFCLLLIPGAAA

-501 SRLWSRVRGILFAP
+501 SRLWSRVWGILFAP
-515 VSEEMAHVIIAWGTG
+515 VTEDMAHVIIAWGTG
-530 IVTVFLLIWAV
+530 IVTVFLVIWLAV
-541 VAWKAGRRRG
+541 SWKAGRRGLRH
-551 KGKQADETDQT
+551 
-562 WSPQSFLNL
+562 PLNL
-571 FDFILI
+571 FDCILI

-599 ILFYALLVISA
+599 ILFYAVLVISA
-610 LRMGCGQNWGAA
+610 LRMGWGQNWGPA
-622 VRRSVSLLLV
+622 VRRSLSLVLV
-632 LFFVANT
+632 LFFAVNT

-672 RRAQEGS
+672 RRAGEGS
-679 LTLSCMFTPRTR
+679 LTLSCMFTPRSR
-691 VLAFGTHPRVL
+691 VLAFGRHPRVL

-791 SGRALEEF
+791 SQQALEEF
-799 RENYSMTERN
+799 RENYSMTELD

>member
-1 METGKNDK
+1 MSSGFRDGEIGTDQKEKCRDRICCMETGKNDK

-36 GPVLR
+36 EPVLR

-55 FFWNLFCLTAGR
+55 FFWNLFCLAGGR
-67 GKPGPGKSEPEKSGP
+67 GRKPGT
-82 GKSGPERPGSGVRAL
+82 GSHRGVRAL

-118 SGIYMAGLILAGRQV
+118 SGIYMAVLILAGRQL
-133 LRLFSGGDRL
+133 LRLFLEERQLSA
-143 FPPIPFLQQ
+143 PIPFLQR
-152 TAMSL
+152 TSMCL

-165 VLVCLISLT
+165 VLVCLVSLT
-174 GHGGLTLWRGL
+174 GHGGLMLWRGL
-185 AAVMALMAAALEIL
+185 AAVMALTAVVLEIL
-199 WGRGNSRGK
+199 WGRRNKQVLPGAWLKAVKNS
-208 PVPRQ
+208 
-213 QAGKINTDKGS
+213 ADKGRS
-224 PQSMAQAALIA
+224 ESMAQAALLA

-303 GFVLAFSLWCTA
+303 GFVLAFSLWCTV

-324 VGRYRGQA
+324 VGRYCGQV
-332 KGILAAAVLAAI
+332 KGILAAAILAAI

-361 LHQLIIYDFICFALC
+361 LHQLIIYDFICFALW
-376 DGRQGERSGF
+376 DGEQGKKSSSAKS
-386 DGTIPWLL
+386 IPWLS
-394 MAVGTYLLTLVY
+394 MAVSTYLLTLVY

-420 ALLVLIFTRRLSFG
+420 ALVCLFLTRRLRVG
-434 GRGGWRLLLLPGAAA
+434 DRRGFCLLLIPGAAA

-501 SRLWSRVRGILFAP
+501 SRLWSRVWGILFAP
-515 VSEEMAHVIIAWGTG
+515 VTEDMAHVIIAWGTG
-530 IVTVFLLIWAV
+530 IVTVFLVIWLAV
-541 VAWKAGRRRG
+541 SWKAGRRGLRH
-551 KGKQADETDQT
+551 
-562 WSPQSFLNL
+562 PLNL
-571 FDFILI
+571 FDCILI

-599 ILFYALLVISA
+599 ILFYAVLVISA
-610 LRMGCGQNWGAA
+610 LRMGWGQNWGPA
-622 VRRSVSLLLV
+622 VRRSLSLVLV
-632 LFFVANT
+632 LFFAVNT

-672 RRAQEGS
+672 RRAREGS
-679 LTLSCMFTPRTR
+679 LTLSCMFTPRSR
-691 VLAFGTHPRVL
+691 VLAFGRHPRVL

-743 VEAGYLA
+743 MEAGYLA

-791 SGRALEEF
+791 SQQALEEF
-799 RENYSMTERN
+799 RENYSMTELD

>member
-1 METGKNDK
+1 MSSGFRDGEIGTDQKEKCRDRICCMETGKNDK

-36 GPVLR
+36 EPVLR

-55 FFWNLFCLTAGR
+55 FFWNLFCLAGGR
-67 GKPGPGKSEPEKSGP
+67 GKKPGT
-82 GKSGPERPGSGVRAL
+82 GSHRGVRAL

-118 SGIYMAGLILAGRQV
+118 SGIYMAVLILAGRQL
-133 LRLFSGGDRL
+133 LRLFLEERQLSA
-143 FPPIPFLQQ
+143 PIPFLQR
-152 TAMSL
+152 TSMCL

-165 VLVCLISLT
+165 VLVCLVSLT
-174 GHGGLTLWRGL
+174 GHGGLMLWRGL
-185 AAVMALMAAALEIL
+185 AAVMALTAVVLEIL
-199 WGRGNSRGK
+199 WGRRNKQVLPGAWLKAVKNS
-208 PVPRQ
+208 
-213 QAGKINTDKGS
+213 ADKGRS
-224 PQSMAQAALIA
+224 ESMAQAALLA

-303 GFVLAFSLWCTA
+303 GFVLAFSLWCTV

-324 VGRYRGQA
+324 VGRYCGQV
-332 KGILAAAVLAAI
+332 KGILAAAILAAI

-361 LHQLIIYDFICFALC
+361 LHQLIIYDFICFALW
-376 DGRQGERSGF
+376 DGKQGKKSSSAKN
-386 DGTIPWLL
+386 IPWLS
-394 MAVGTYLLTLVY
+394 MAVSTYLLTLVY

-420 ALLVLIFTRRLSFG
+420 ALVCLFLTRRLRVG
-434 GRGGWRLLLLPGAAA
+434 DRRGFCLLLIPGAAA

-501 SRLWSRVRGILFAP
+501 SRLWSRVWGILFAP
-515 VSEEMAHVIIAWGTG
+515 VTEDMAHVIIAWGTG
-530 IVTVFLLIWAV
+530 IVTVFLVIWLAV
-541 VAWKAGRRRG
+541 SWKAGRRGLRH
-551 KGKQADETDQT
+551 
-562 WSPQSFLNL
+562 PLNL
-571 FDFILI
+571 FDCILI

-599 ILFYALLVISA
+599 ILFYAVLVISA
-610 LRMGCGQNWGAA
+610 LRMGWGQNWGPA
-622 VRRSVSLLLV
+622 VRRSLSLVLV
-632 LFFVANT
+632 LFFAVNT

-672 RRAQEGS
+672 RRAREGS
-679 LTLSCMFTPRTR
+679 LTLSCMFTPRSR
-691 VLAFGTHPRVL
+691 VLAFGRHPRVL

-791 SGRALEEF
+791 SQQALEEF
-799 RENYSMTERN
+799 RENYSMTELD

>member
-36 GPVLR
+36 EPVLR

-55 FFWNLFCLTAGR
+55 FFWNLFCLAGGR
-67 GKPGPGKSEPEKSGP
+67 GKKPGT
-82 GKSGPERPGSGVRAL
+82 GSHRGVRAL

-118 SGIYMAGLILAGRQV
+118 SGIYMAVLILAGRQL
-133 LRLFSGGDRL
+133 LRLFLEERQMSA
-143 FPPIPFLQQ
+143 PIPFIQR
-152 TAMSL
+152 TSMCL

-165 VLVCLISLT
+165 VLVCLVSLT
-174 GHGGLTLWRGL
+174 GHGGLMLWRGL
-185 AAVMALMAAALEIL
+185 AAVMALTAVVLEIL
-199 WGRGNSRGK
+199 WGRRNNQFFPGAWLKAVKNS
-208 PVPRQ
+208 
-213 QAGKINTDKGS
+213 ADKGRS
-224 PQSMAQAALIA
+224 GSMAQAALLA

-303 GFVLAFSLWCTA
+303 GFVLAFSLWCTV

-324 VGRYRGQA
+324 VGRYCGQV
-332 KGILAAAVLAAI
+332 KGILAAAILAAI

-361 LHQLIIYDFICFALC
+361 LHQLIIYDFICFALW
-376 DGRQGERSGF
+376 DGKQGKKSSSAPN
-386 DGTIPWLL
+386 IPWLS
-394 MAVGTYLLTLVY
+394 MAVSTYLLTLVY

-420 ALLVLIFTRRLSFG
+420 ALVCLFLTRRLRVG
-434 GRGGWRLLLLPGAAA
+434 DRRGFRLLLIPGAAA

-501 SRLWSRVRGILFAP
+501 SRLWSRVRGILLAP
-515 VSEEMAHVIIAWGTG
+515 VSEDTAHVIIAWGTG
-530 IVTVFLLIWAV
+530 IVTVFLVIWVAV
-541 VAWKAGRRRG
+541 SWKAGRRGLRH
-551 KGKQADETDQT
+551 
-562 WSPQSFLNL
+562 PLNL
-571 FDFILI
+571 FDCILI

-584 LASIYTLYQVDGNYF
+584 LTSIYTLYQVDGNYF
-599 ILFYALLVISA
+599 ILFYAVLVISA
-610 LRMGCGQNWGAA
+610 LRMGWGQNWGPA
-622 VRRSVSLLLV
+622 VRRSLSLVLV
-632 LFFVANT
+632 LFFAVNT
-639 AVTCTTGWAGVPGF
+639 AVTCTTGWAGVQGF

-672 RRAQEGS
+672 RRAGEGS
-679 LTLSCMFTPRTR
+679 LTLSCMFTPRSR
-691 VLAFGTHPRVL
+691 VLAFGRHPRVL

-791 SGRALEEF
+791 SQQALEEF
-799 RENYSMTERN
+799 RENYSMTELD

>member
-1 METGKNDK
+1 MSSSFRDGEIGTDQKEKCRDRICCMETGKNDK
-9 ILAIIIGA
+9 ILAIITGA

-36 GPVLR
+36 EPVLR

-55 FFWNLFCLTAGR
+55 FFWNLFCLAGGR
-67 GKPGPGKSEPEKSGP
+67 GKKPGT
-82 GKSGPERPGSGVRAL
+82 GSHRGVRAL

-118 SGIYMAGLILAGRQV
+118 SGIYMAVLILAGRQL
-133 LRLFSGGDRL
+133 LRLFLEERQLSA
-143 FPPIPFLQQ
+143 PIPFLQR
-152 TAMSL
+152 TSMCL

-165 VLVCLISLT
+165 VLVCLVSLT
-174 GHGGLTLWRGL
+174 GHGGLMLWRGL
-185 AAVMALMAAALEIL
+185 AAVMALTAVVLEIL
-199 WGRGNSRGK
+199 WGRRNKQVLTGAWLKAVKNS
-208 PVPRQ
+208 
-213 QAGKINTDKGS
+213 ADKGRS
-224 PQSMAQAALIA
+224 ESMAQAALLA

-303 GFVLAFSLWCTA
+303 GFVLAFSLWCTV

-324 VGRYRGQA
+324 VGRYCGQV
-332 KGILAAAVLAAI
+332 KGILAAAILAAI

-361 LHQLIIYDFICFALC
+361 LHQLIIYDFICFALW
-376 DGRQGERSGF
+376 DGKQGKKSSSAKN
-386 DGTIPWLL
+386 IPWLS
-394 MAVGTYLLTLVY
+394 MAVSTYLLTLVY

-420 ALLVLIFTRRLSFG
+420 ALVCLFLTRRLRVG
-434 GRGGWRLLLLPGAAA
+434 DRRGFCLLLIPGAAA

-501 SRLWSRVRGILFAP
+501 SRLWSRVWGILFAP
-515 VSEEMAHVIIAWGTG
+515 VTEDMAHVIIAWGTG
-530 IVTVFLLIWAV
+530 IVTVFLVIWLAV
-541 VAWKAGRRRG
+541 SWKAGRRGLRH
-551 KGKQADETDQT
+551 
-562 WSPQSFLNL
+562 PLNL
-571 FDFILI
+571 FDCILI

-599 ILFYALLVISA
+599 ILFYAVLVISA
-610 LRMGCGQNWGAA
+610 LRMGWGQNWGPA
-622 VRRSVSLLLV
+622 VRRSLSLVLV
-632 LFFVANT
+632 LFFAVNT

-672 RRAQEGS
+672 RRAREGS
-679 LTLSCMFTPRTR
+679 LTLSCMFTPRSR
-691 VLAFGTHPRVL
+691 VLAFGRHPRVL

-791 SGRALEEF
+791 SQQALEEF
-799 RENYSMTERN
+799 RENYSMTELD

>member
-1 METGKNDK
+1 MSSSFRDGEIGTDQKEKCRDRICCMETGKNDK

-36 GPVLR
+36 EPVLR

-55 FFWNLFCLTAGR
+55 FFWNLFCLAGGR
-67 GKPGPGKSEPEKSGP
+67 GKKPGT
-82 GKSGPERPGSGVRAL
+82 GSHRGVRAL

-118 SGIYMAGLILAGRQV
+118 SGIYMAVLILAGRQL
-133 LRLFSGGDRL
+133 LRLFLEERQLSA
-143 FPPIPFLQQ
+143 PIPFLQR
-152 TAMSL
+152 TSMCL

-165 VLVCLISLT
+165 VLVCLVSLT
-174 GHGGLTLWRGL
+174 GHGGLMLWRGL
-185 AAVMALMAAALEIL
+185 AAVMALMAVVLEIL
-199 WGRGNSRGK
+199 WGRRNKQVLPGAWLKAVKNS
-208 PVPRQ
+208 
-213 QAGKINTDKGS
+213 ADKGRS
-224 PQSMAQAALIA
+224 ESMAQAALLA

-303 GFVLAFSLWCTA
+303 GFVLAFSLWCTV

-324 VGRYRGQA
+324 VGRYCGQV
-332 KGILAAAVLAAI
+332 KGILAAAILAAI

-361 LHQLIIYDFICFALC
+361 LHQLIIYDFICFALW
-376 DGRQGERSGF
+376 DGKQGKKSSSAKN
-386 DGTIPWLL
+386 IPWLS
-394 MAVGTYLLTLVY
+394 MAVSTYLLTLVY

-420 ALLVLIFTRRLSFG
+420 ALVCLFLTRRLRVG
-434 GRGGWRLLLLPGAAA
+434 DRRGFCLLLIPGAAA

-501 SRLWSRVRGILFAP
+501 SRLWSRVWGILFAP
-515 VSEEMAHVIIAWGTG
+515 VTEDMAHVIIAWGTG
-530 IVTVFLLIWAV
+530 IVTVFLVIWLAV
-541 VAWKAGRRRG
+541 SWKAGRRGLRH
-551 KGKQADETDQT
+551 
-562 WSPQSFLNL
+562 PLNL
-571 FDFILI
+571 FDCILI

-599 ILFYALLVISA
+599 ILFYAVLVISA
-610 LRMGCGQNWGAA
+610 LRMGWGQNWGPA
-622 VRRSVSLLLV
+622 VRRSLSLVLV
-632 LFFVANT
+632 LFFAVNT

-672 RRAQEGS
+672 RRAGEGS
-679 LTLSCMFTPRTR
+679 LTLSCMFTPRSR
-691 VLAFGTHPRVL
+691 VLAFGRHPRVL

-791 SGRALEEF
+791 SQQALEEF
-799 RENYSMTERN
+799 RENYSMTELD

>member
-1 METGKNDK
+1 MSSSFRDGEIGTDQKEKCRDRICCMETGKNDK

-36 GPVLR
+36 EPVLR

-55 FFWNLFCLTAGR
+55 FFWNLFCLAGGR
-67 GKPGPGKSEPEKSGP
+67 GKKPGT
-82 GKSGPERPGSGVRAL
+82 GSHRGVRAL

-118 SGIYMAGLILAGRQV
+118 SGIYMAVLILAGRQL
-133 LRLFSGGDRL
+133 LRLFLEERQLSA
-143 FPPIPFLQQ
+143 PIPFLQR
-152 TAMSL
+152 TSMCL

-165 VLVCLISLT
+165 VLVCLVSLT
-174 GHGGLTLWRGL
+174 GHGGLMLWRGL
-185 AAVMALMAAALEIL
+185 AAVMALTAVVLEIL
-199 WGRGNSRGK
+199 WGRRNKQVLPGAWLKAVKNS
-208 PVPRQ
+208 
-213 QAGKINTDKGS
+213 ADKGRS
-224 PQSMAQAALIA
+224 ESMAQAALLA

-303 GFVLAFSLWCTA
+303 GFVLAFSLWCTV

-324 VGRYRGQA
+324 VGRYCGQV
-332 KGILAAAVLAAI
+332 KGILAVAILAAI

-361 LHQLIIYDFICFALC
+361 LHQLIIYDFICFALW
-376 DGRQGERSGF
+376 DGEQGKKSSSAKN
-386 DGTIPWLL
+386 IPWLS
-394 MAVGTYLLTLVY
+394 MAVSTYLLTLVY

-420 ALLVLIFTRRLSFG
+420 ALVCLFLTRRLRVG
-434 GRGGWRLLLLPGAAA
+434 DRRGFCLLLIPGAAA

-501 SRLWSRVRGILFAP
+501 SRLWSRVWGILFAP
-515 VSEEMAHVIIAWGTG
+515 VTEDMAHVIIAWGTG
-530 IVTVFLLIWAV
+530 IVTVFLVIWLAV
-541 VAWKAGRRRG
+541 SWKAGRRGLRH
-551 KGKQADETDQT
+551 
-562 WSPQSFLNL
+562 PLNL
-571 FDFILI
+571 FDCILI

-599 ILFYALLVISA
+599 ILFYAVLVISA
-610 LRMGCGQNWGAA
+610 LRMGWRQNWGPA
-622 VRRSVSLLLV
+622 VRRSLSLVLV
-632 LFFVANT
+632 LFFAVNT

-672 RRAQEGS
+672 RRAGEGS
-679 LTLSCMFTPRTR
+679 LTLSCMFTPRSR
-691 VLAFGTHPRVL
+691 VLAFGRHPRVL

-791 SGRALEEF
+791 SQQALEEF
-799 RENYSMTERN
+799 RENYSMTELD

>member
-1 METGKNDK
+1 MSSSFRDGEIGTDQKEKCRDRICCMETGKNDK

-36 GPVLR
+36 EPVLR

-55 FFWNLFCLTAGR
+55 FFWNLFCLAGGR
-67 GKPGPGKSEPEKSGP
+67 GKKPGT
-82 GKSGPERPGSGVRAL
+82 GSHRGVRAL

-118 SGIYMAGLILAGRQV
+118 SGIYMAVLILAGRQL
-133 LRLFSGGDRL
+133 LRLFLEERQLSA
-143 FPPIPFLQQ
+143 PIPFLQR
-152 TAMSL
+152 TSMCL

-165 VLVCLISLT
+165 VLVCLVSLT
-174 GHGGLTLWRGL
+174 GHGGLMLWRGL
-185 AAVMALMAAALEIL
+185 AAVMALTAVVLEIL
-199 WGRGNSRGK
+199 WGRRNKQVLTGAWLKAVKNS
-208 PVPRQ
+208 
-213 QAGKINTDKGS
+213 ADKGRS
-224 PQSMAQAALIA
+224 ESMAQAALLA

-303 GFVLAFSLWCTA
+303 GFVLAFSLWCTV

-324 VGRYRGQA
+324 VGRYCGQV
-332 KGILAAAVLAAI
+332 KGILAAAILAAI

-361 LHQLIIYDFICFALC
+361 LHQLIIYDFICFALW
-376 DGRQGERSGF
+376 DGKQGKKSSSAKN
-386 DGTIPWLL
+386 IPWLS
-394 MAVGTYLLTLVY
+394 MAVSTYLLTLVY

-420 ALLVLIFTRRLSFG
+420 ALVCLFLTRRLRVG
-434 GRGGWRLLLLPGAAA
+434 DRRGFCLLLIPGAAA

-501 SRLWSRVRGILFAP
+501 SRLWSRVWGILFAP
-515 VSEEMAHVIIAWGTG
+515 VTEDMAHVIIAWGTG
-530 IVTVFLLIWAV
+530 IVTVFLVIWLAV
-541 VAWKAGRRRG
+541 SWKAGRRGLRH
-551 KGKQADETDQT
+551 
-562 WSPQSFLNL
+562 PLNL
-571 FDFILI
+571 FDCILI

-599 ILFYALLVISA
+599 ILFYAVLVISA
-610 LRMGCGQNWGAA
+610 LRMGWGQNWGPA
-622 VRRSVSLLLV
+622 VRRSLSLVLV
-632 LFFVANT
+632 LFFAVNT

-672 RRAQEGS
+672 RRAREGS
-679 LTLSCMFTPRTR
+679 LTLSCMFTPRSR
-691 VLAFGTHPRVL
+691 VLAFGRHPRGL

-791 SGRALEEF
+791 SQQALEEF
-799 RENYSMTERN
+799 RENYSMTELD

>member
-9 ILAIIIGA
+9 ILAIITGA

-36 GPVLR
+36 EPVLR

-55 FFWNLFCLTAGR
+55 FFWNLFCLAGGR
-67 GKPGPGKSEPEKSGP
+67 GKKPGT
-82 GKSGPERPGSGVRAL
+82 GSHRGVRAL
-97 GLAAGI
+97 GLAAGF

-118 SGIYMAGLILAGRQV
+118 SGIYMAVLILAGRQL
-133 LRLFSGGDRL
+133 LRLFLEERQLSA
-143 FPPIPFLQQ
+143 PIPFLQR
-152 TAMSL
+152 TSMCL

-165 VLVCLISLT
+165 VLVCLVSLT
-174 GHGGLTLWRGL
+174 GHGGLMLWRGL
-185 AAVMALMAAALEIL
+185 AAVMALTAVVLEIL
-199 WGRGNSRGK
+199 WGRRNKQVLTGAWLKAVKNS
-208 PVPRQ
+208 
-213 QAGKINTDKGS
+213 ADKGRS
-224 PQSMAQAALIA
+224 ESMAQAALLA

-303 GFVLAFSLWCTA
+303 GFVLAFSLWCTV

-324 VGRYRGQA
+324 VGRYCGQV
-332 KGILAAAVLAAI
+332 KGILAAAILAAI

-361 LHQLIIYDFICFALC
+361 LHQLIIYDFICFALW
-376 DGRQGERSGF
+376 DGKQGKKSSSAPN
-386 DGTIPWLL
+386 IPWLS
-394 MAVGTYLLTLVY
+394 MAVSTYLLTLVY

-420 ALLVLIFTRRLSFG
+420 ALVCLFLTRRLRVG
-434 GRGGWRLLLLPGAAA
+434 DRRGFRLLLIPGAAA

-466 IFAGFFEKAG
+466 IFAGLFEKAG

-501 SRLWSRVRGILFAP
+501 SRLWSRVWGILFAP
-515 VSEEMAHVIIAWGTG
+515 VTEDMAHVIIAWGTG
-530 IVTVFLLIWAV
+530 IVTVFLVIWVAV
-541 VAWKAGRRRG
+541 SWKAGRRGLRH
-551 KGKQADETDQT
+551 
-562 WSPQSFLNL
+562 PLNL
-571 FDFILI
+571 FDCILI

-599 ILFYALLVISA
+599 ILFYAVLVISA
-610 LRMGCGQNWGAA
+610 LRMGWGQNWGPA
-622 VRRSVSLLLV
+622 VRRSLSLVLV
-632 LFFVANT
+632 LFFAVNT

-672 RRAQEGS
+672 RRAREGS
-679 LTLSCMFTPRTR
+679 LTLSCMFTPRSR
-691 VLAFGTHPRVL
+691 VLAFGRHPRVL

-791 SGRALEEF
+791 SQQALEEF
-799 RENYSMTERN
+799 RENYSMTELD

>member
-1 METGKNDK
+1 MSSSFRDGEIGTDQKEKCRDRICCMETGKNDK

-36 GPVLR
+36 EPVLR

-55 FFWNLFCLTAGR
+55 FFWNLFCLAGGR
-67 GKPGPGKSEPEKSGP
+67 GKKPGT
-82 GKSGPERPGSGVRAL
+82 GSHRGVRAL

-118 SGIYMAGLILAGRQV
+118 SGIYMAVLILAGRQL
-133 LRLFSGGDRL
+133 LRLFLEERQLSA
-143 FPPIPFLQQ
+143 PIPFLQR
-152 TAMSL
+152 TSMCL

-165 VLVCLISLT
+165 VLVCLVSLT
-174 GHGGLTLWRGL
+174 GHGGLMLWRGL
-185 AAVMALMAAALEIL
+185 AAVMALTAVVLEIL
-199 WGRGNSRGK
+199 WGRRNKQVLTGAWLKAVKNS
-208 PVPRQ
+208 
-213 QAGKINTDKGS
+213 ADKGRS
-224 PQSMAQAALIA
+224 ESMAQAALLA

-303 GFVLAFSLWCTA
+303 GFVLAFSLWCTV

-324 VGRYRGQA
+324 VGRYCGQV
-332 KGILAAAVLAAI
+332 KGILAAAILAAI

-361 LHQLIIYDFICFALC
+361 LHQLIIYDFICFALW
-376 DGRQGERSGF
+376 DGKQGKKSSSAKN
-386 DGTIPWLL
+386 IPWLS
-394 MAVGTYLLTLVY
+394 MAVSTYLLTLVY

-420 ALLVLIFTRRLSFG
+420 ALVCLFLTRRLRVG
-434 GRGGWRLLLLPGAAA
+434 DRRGFCLLLIPGAAA

-501 SRLWSRVRGILFAP
+501 SRLWSRVWGILFAP
-515 VSEEMAHVIIAWGTG
+515 VTEDMAHVIIAWGTG
-530 IVTVFLLIWAV
+530 IVTVFLVIWLAV
-541 VAWKAGRRRG
+541 SWKAGRRGLRH
-551 KGKQADETDQT
+551 
-562 WSPQSFLNL
+562 PLNL
-571 FDFILI
+571 FDCILI

-599 ILFYALLVISA
+599 ILFYAVLVISA
-610 LRMGCGQNWGAA
+610 LRMGWGQNWGPA
-622 VRRSVSLLLV
+622 VRRSLSLVLV
-632 LFFVANT
+632 LFFAVNT

-672 RRAQEGS
+672 RRAREGS
-679 LTLSCMFTPRTR
+679 LTLSCMFTPRSR
-691 VLAFGTHPRVL
+691 VLAFGRHPRVL

-791 SGRALEEF
+791 SQQALEEF
-799 RENYSMTERN
+799 RENYSMTELD

>member
-1 METGKNDK
+1 MSSGFRDGEIGTDQKEKCRDRICCMETGKNDK

-36 GPVLR
+36 EPVLR

-55 FFWNLFCLTAGR
+55 FFWNLFCLAGGR
-67 GKPGPGKSEPEKSGP
+67 GRKPGT
-82 GKSGPERPGSGVRAL
+82 GSHRGVRAL

-118 SGIYMAGLILAGRQV
+118 SGIYMAVLILAGRQL
-133 LRLFSGGDRL
+133 LRLFLEERQMSA
-143 FPPIPFLQQ
+143 PIPFLQR
-152 TAMSL
+152 TSMCL

-165 VLVCLISLT
+165 VLVCLVSLT
-174 GHGGLTLWRGL
+174 GHGGLMLWRGL
-185 AAVMALMAAALEIL
+185 AAVMALTAVVLEIL
-199 WGRGNSRGK
+199 WGRRNKQVLPGAWLKAVKNS
-208 PVPRQ
+208 
-213 QAGKINTDKGS
+213 ADKGRS
-224 PQSMAQAALIA
+224 ESMAQAALLA

-303 GFVLAFSLWCTA
+303 GFVLAFSLWCTV

-324 VGRYRGQA
+324 VGRYCGQV
-332 KGILAAAVLAAI
+332 KGILAAAILAAI

-361 LHQLIIYDFICFALC
+361 LHQLIIYDFICFALW
-376 DGRQGERSGF
+376 DGEQGKKSSSAKS
-386 DGTIPWLL
+386 IPWLS
-394 MAVGTYLLTLVY
+394 MAVSTYLLTLVY

-420 ALLVLIFTRRLSFG
+420 ALVCLFLTRRLRVG
-434 GRGGWRLLLLPGAAA
+434 DRRGFCLLLIPGAAA

-501 SRLWSRVRGILFAP
+501 SRLWSRVWGILFAP
-515 VSEEMAHVIIAWGTG
+515 VTEDMAHVIIAWGTG
-530 IVTVFLLIWAV
+530 IVTVFLVIWLAV
-541 VAWKAGRRRG
+541 SWKAGRRGLRH
-551 KGKQADETDQT
+551 
-562 WSPQSFLNL
+562 PLNL
-571 FDFILI
+571 FDCILI

-599 ILFYALLVISA
+599 ILFYAVLVISA
-610 LRMGCGQNWGAA
+610 LRMGWGQNWGPA
-622 VRRSVSLLLV
+622 VRRSLSLVLV
-632 LFFVANT
+632 LFFAVNT

-672 RRAQEGS
+672 RRAREGS
-679 LTLSCMFTPRTR
+679 LTLSCMFTPRSR
-691 VLAFGTHPRVL
+691 VLAFGRHPRVL

-791 SGRALEEF
+791 SQQALEEF
-799 RENYSMTERN
+799 RENYSMTELD

>member
-1 METGKNDK
+1 MSSGFRDGEIGTDQKEKCRDRICCMETGKNDK

-36 GPVLR
+36 EPVLR

-55 FFWNLFCLTAGR
+55 FFWNLFCLAGGR
-67 GKPGPGKSEPEKSGP
+67 GKKPGT
-82 GKSGPERPGSGVRAL
+82 GSHRGVRAL

-118 SGIYMAGLILAGRQV
+118 SGIYMAVLILAGRQL
-133 LRLFSGGDRL
+133 LRLFLEERQLSA
-143 FPPIPFLQQ
+143 PIPFLQR
-152 TAMSL
+152 TSMCL

-165 VLVCLISLT
+165 VLVCLVSLT
-174 GHGGLTLWRGL
+174 GHGGLMLWRGL
-185 AAVMALMAAALEIL
+185 AAVMALTAVVLEIL
-199 WGRGNSRGK
+199 WGRRNKQVLPGAWLKAVKNS
-208 PVPRQ
+208 
-213 QAGKINTDKGS
+213 ADKGRS
-224 PQSMAQAALIA
+224 ESMAQAALLA

-303 GFVLAFSLWCTA
+303 GFVLAFSLWCTV

-324 VGRYRGQA
+324 VGRYCGQV
-332 KGILAAAVLAAI
+332 KGILAAAILAAI

-361 LHQLIIYDFICFALC
+361 LHQLIIYDFICFALW
-376 DGRQGERSGF
+376 DGEQGKKSSSAKN
-386 DGTIPWLL
+386 IPWLS
-394 MAVGTYLLTLVY
+394 MAVSTYLLTLVY

-420 ALLVLIFTRRLSFG
+420 ALVCLFLTRRLRVG
-434 GRGGWRLLLLPGAAA
+434 DRRGFCLLLIPGAAA

-501 SRLWSRVRGILFAP
+501 SRLWSRVWGILFAP
-515 VSEEMAHVIIAWGTG
+515 VTEDMAHVIIAWGTG
-530 IVTVFLLIWAV
+530 IVTVFLVIWLAV
-541 VAWKAGRRRG
+541 SWKAGRRGLRH
-551 KGKQADETDQT
+551 
-562 WSPQSFLNL
+562 PLNL
-571 FDFILI
+571 FDCILI

-599 ILFYALLVISA
+599 ILFYAVLVISA
-610 LRMGCGQNWGAA
+610 LRMGWGQNWGPA
-622 VRRSVSLLLV
+622 VRRSLSLVLV
-632 LFFVANT
+632 LFFAVNT

-672 RRAQEGS
+672 RRAGEGS
-679 LTLSCMFTPRTR
+679 LTLSCMFTPRSR
-691 VLAFGTHPRVL
+691 VLAFGRHPRVL

-791 SGRALEEF
+791 SQQALEEF
-799 RENYSMTERN
+799 RENYSMTELD

>member
-1 METGKNDK
+1 MSSGFRDGEIGTDQKEKCRDRICCMETGKNDK

-36 GPVLR
+36 EPVLR

-55 FFWNLFCLTAGR
+55 FFWNLFCLAGGR
-67 GKPGPGKSEPEKSGP
+67 GRKPGT
-82 GKSGPERPGSGVRAL
+82 GSHRGVRAL

-118 SGIYMAGLILAGRQV
+118 SGIYMAVLILAGRQL
-133 LRLFSGGDRL
+133 LRLFLEERQLSA
-143 FPPIPFLQQ
+143 PIPFLQR
-152 TAMSL
+152 TSMCL

-165 VLVCLISLT
+165 VLVCLVSLT
-174 GHGGLTLWRGL
+174 GHGGLMLWRGL
-185 AAVMALMAAALEIL
+185 AAVMALTAVVLEIL
-199 WGRGNSRGK
+199 WGRRNKQVLPGAWLKAVKNS
-208 PVPRQ
+208 
-213 QAGKINTDKGS
+213 ADKGRS
-224 PQSMAQAALIA
+224 ESMAQAALLA

-303 GFVLAFSLWCTA
+303 GFVLAFSLWCTV

-324 VGRYRGQA
+324 VGRYCGQV
-332 KGILAAAVLAAI
+332 KGILAAAILAAI

-361 LHQLIIYDFICFALC
+361 LHQLIIYDFICFALW
-376 DGRQGERSGF
+376 DGEQGKKSSSAKN
-386 DGTIPWLL
+386 IPWLS
-394 MAVGTYLLTLVY
+394 MAVSTYLLTLVY

-420 ALLVLIFTRRLSFG
+420 ALVCLFLTRRLRVG
-434 GRGGWRLLLLPGAAA
+434 DRRGFCLLLIPGAAA

-501 SRLWSRVRGILFAP
+501 SRLWSRVWGILFAP
-515 VSEEMAHVIIAWGTG
+515 VTEDMAHVIIAWGTG
-530 IVTVFLLIWAV
+530 IVTVFLVIWLAV
-541 VAWKAGRRRG
+541 SWKAGRRGLRH
-551 KGKQADETDQT
+551 
-562 WSPQSFLNL
+562 PLNL
-571 FDFILI
+571 FDCILI

-599 ILFYALLVISA
+599 ILFYAVLVISA
-610 LRMGCGQNWGAA
+610 LRMGWGQNWGPA
-622 VRRSVSLLLV
+622 VRRSLSLVLV
-632 LFFVANT
+632 LFFAVNT

-672 RRAQEGS
+672 RRAGEGS
-679 LTLSCMFTPRTR
+679 LTLSCMFTPRSR
-691 VLAFGTHPRVL
+691 VLAFGRHPRVL

-791 SGRALEEF
+791 SQQALEEF
-799 RENYSMTERN
+799 RENYSMTELD

>member
-1 METGKNDK
+1 MSSSFRDGEIGTDQKEKCRDRICCMETGKNDK

-36 GPVLR
+36 EPVLR

-55 FFWNLFCLTAGR
+55 FFWNLFCLAGGR
-67 GKPGPGKSEPEKSGP
+67 GKKPGT
-82 GKSGPERPGSGVRAL
+82 GSHRGVRAL

-118 SGIYMAGLILAGRQV
+118 SGIYMAVLILAGRQL
-133 LRLFSGGDRL
+133 LRLFLEERQLSA
-143 FPPIPFLQQ
+143 PIPFLQR
-152 TAMSL
+152 TSMCL

-165 VLVCLISLT
+165 VLVCLVSLT
-174 GHGGLTLWRGL
+174 GHGGLMLWRGL
-185 AAVMALMAAALEIL
+185 AAVMALTAVVLEIL
-199 WGRGNSRGK
+199 WGRRNKQVLPGAWLKAVKNS
-208 PVPRQ
+208 
-213 QAGKINTDKGS
+213 ADKGRS
-224 PQSMAQAALIA
+224 ESMAQAALLA

-303 GFVLAFSLWCTA
+303 GFVLAFSLWCTV

-324 VGRYRGQA
+324 VGRYCGQV
-332 KGILAAAVLAAI
+332 KGILAAAILAAI

-361 LHQLIIYDFICFALC
+361 LHQLIIYDFICFALW
-376 DGRQGERSGF
+376 DGKQGKKSSSAKN
-386 DGTIPWLL
+386 IPWLS
-394 MAVGTYLLTLVY
+394 MAVSTYLLTLVY

-420 ALLVLIFTRRLSFG
+420 ALVCLFLTRRLRVG
-434 GRGGWRLLLLPGAAA
+434 DRRGFCLLLIPGAAA

-501 SRLWSRVRGILFAP
+501 SRLWSRVWGILFAP
-515 VSEEMAHVIIAWGTG
+515 VTEDMAHVIIAWGTG
-530 IVTVFLLIWAV
+530 IVTVFLVIWLAV
-541 VAWKAGRRRG
+541 SWKAGRRGLRH
-551 KGKQADETDQT
+551 
-562 WSPQSFLNL
+562 PLNL
-571 FDFILI
+571 FDCILI

-599 ILFYALLVISA
+599 ILFYAVLVISA
-610 LRMGCGQNWGAA
+610 LRMGWGQNWGPA
-622 VRRSVSLLLV
+622 VRRSLSLVLV
-632 LFFVANT
+632 LFFAVNT

-672 RRAQEGS
+672 RRAREGS
-679 LTLSCMFTPRTR
+679 LTLSCMFTPRSR
-691 VLAFGTHPRVL
+691 VLAFGRHPRVL

-791 SGRALEEF
+791 SQQALEEF
-799 RENYSMTERN
+799 RENYSMTELN

>member
-1 METGKNDK
+1 MSSSFRDGEIGTDQKEKCRDRICCMETGKNDK

-36 GPVLR
+36 EPVLR

-55 FFWNLFCLTAGR
+55 FFWNLFCLAGGR
-67 GKPGPGKSEPEKSGP
+67 GKKPGT
-82 GKSGPERPGSGVRAL
+82 GSHRGVRAL

-118 SGIYMAGLILAGRQV
+118 SGIYMAVLILAGRQL
-133 LRLFSGGDRL
+133 LRLFLEERQLSA
-143 FPPIPFLQQ
+143 PIPFLQR
-152 TAMSL
+152 TSMCL

-165 VLVCLISLT
+165 VLVCLVSLT
-174 GHGGLTLWRGL
+174 GHGGLMLWRGL
-185 AAVMALMAAALEIL
+185 AAVMALMAVVLEIL
-199 WGRGNSRGK
+199 WGRRNKQVLPGAWLKAVKNS
-208 PVPRQ
+208 
-213 QAGKINTDKGS
+213 ADKGRS
-224 PQSMAQAALIA
+224 ESMAQAALLA

-303 GFVLAFSLWCTA
+303 GFVLAFSLWCTV

-324 VGRYRGQA
+324 VGRYCGQV
-332 KGILAAAVLAAI
+332 KGILAAAILAAI

-361 LHQLIIYDFICFALC
+361 LHQLIIYDFICFALW
-376 DGRQGERSGF
+376 DGKQGKKSSSAKN
-386 DGTIPWLL
+386 IPWLS
-394 MAVGTYLLTLVY
+394 MAVSTYLLTLVY

-420 ALLVLIFTRRLSFG
+420 ALVCLFLTRRLRVG
-434 GRGGWRLLLLPGAAA
+434 DRRGFCLLLIPGAAA

-501 SRLWSRVRGILFAP
+501 SRLWSRVWGILFAP
-515 VSEEMAHVIIAWGTG
+515 VTEDMAHVIIAWGTG
-530 IVTVFLLIWAV
+530 IVTVFLVIWLAV
-541 VAWKAGRRRG
+541 SWKAGRRGLRH
-551 KGKQADETDQT
+551 
-562 WSPQSFLNL
+562 PLNL
-571 FDFILI
+571 FDCILI

-599 ILFYALLVISA
+599 ILFYAVLVISA
-610 LRMGCGQNWGAA
+610 LRMGWGQNWGPA
-622 VRRSVSLLLV
+622 VRRSLSLVLV
-632 LFFVANT
+632 LFFAVNT

-672 RRAQEGS
+672 RRAREGS
-679 LTLSCMFTPRTR
+679 LTLSCMFTPRSR
-691 VLAFGTHPRVL
+691 VLAFGRHPRVL

-791 SGRALEEF
+791 SQQALEEF
-799 RENYSMTERN
+799 RENYSMTELD